1 MEKGGLSGV
10 SFYRVGKQRATGSCS
25 GGAVPSFKGMCG
37 NVLAELL
44 GEGKREDQR
53 FGLIKMERVPQAMAL
68 RWCAVTWLVCL
79 MCDFMSMPHFFA
91 FIRDQCCLCQSRGC
105 IPTHDFMVV
114 MIFVIAL

>member
-44 GEGKREDQR
+44 GKERESITEVWLDQDGEGASGNGSQVVRR
-53 FGLIKMERVPQAMAL
+53 HLA
-68 RWCAVTWLVCL
+68 C
-79 MCDFMSMPHFFA
+79 MPH
-91 FIRDQCCLCQSRGC
+91 
-105 IPTHDFMVV
+105 V
-114 MIFVIAL
+114 